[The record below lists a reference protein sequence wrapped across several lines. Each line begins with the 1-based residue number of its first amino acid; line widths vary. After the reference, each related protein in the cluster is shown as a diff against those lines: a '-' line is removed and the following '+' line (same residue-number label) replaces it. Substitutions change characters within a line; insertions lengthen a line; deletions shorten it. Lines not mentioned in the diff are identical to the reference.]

1 MNEFKK
7 CKIVMLDAKN
17 STGLAFNFETNELFI
32 PVFDSLNHKECTYKH
47 LYILSYDEIKEGDYF
62 YIPDDTAVSQ
72 IEKAKYFEHNLVNG
86 WVKKACF
93 KIIAST
99 DIFPDVLYLNE
110 NFIKQYVEA
119 NGFDEI
125 LVEYEN
131 KIEEL
136 EDNVDNLLECCNED
150 FEEHIEESPYY
161 HLYYEALKELK
172 NYEYKPTFC
181 VDFYNRKLP
190 IIKIIKSSF
199 NKEELPIQA
208 IKDCLK
214 YCENQQIYDKLSKY
228 GDFYYKLN
236 QFIKEND
243 L

>member
-7 CKIVMLDAKN
+7 CKVVMLDAKN
-17 STGLAFNFETNELFI
+17 STGLAFSFKTNELFI
-32 PVFDSLNHKECTYKH
+32 PVFDSLNYKECIYKH
-47 LYILSYDEIKEGDYF
+47 LYILSDDEIKEGDYAF
-62 YIPDDTAVSQ
+62 EIERRRLGRILKSEINKEGIWDLKIETEEYEYYPVNIP
-72 IEKAKYFEHNLVNG
+72 
-86 WVKKACF
+86 KKV
-93 KIIAST
+93 IAST
-99 DIFPDVLYLNE
+99 DISLGVLYLDE

-125 LVEYEN
+125 LIKY
-131 KIEEL
+131 K
-136 EDNVDNLLECCNED
+136 NEQ
-150 FEEHIEESPYY
+150 
-161 HLYYEALKELK
+161 
-172 NYEYKPTFC
+172 PTFS
-181 VDFYNRKLP
+181 VDFYNCKLP
-190 IIKIIKSSF
+190 IIKMIKSSF

-214 YCENQQIYDKLSKY
+214 YCENQQVYDKLSQY

>member
-7 CKIVMLDAKN
+7 CKVVMLDAKN
-17 STGLAFNFETNELFI
+17 STGLAFSFKTNELFV
-32 PVFDSLNHKECTYKH
+32 PVFDSLNYKECIYKH
-47 LYILSYDEIKEGDYF
+47 LYILSDDEIKKGDYF
-62 YIPDDTAVSQ
+62 YIPDNTAIFQ
-72 IEKAKYFEHNLVNG
+72 IEKAEYFEDNLING

-99 DIFPDVLYLNE
+99 DFSLGVLYLDE

-131 KIEEL
+131 KQEEL
-136 EDNVDNLLECCNED
+136 EESVDNLLECCNED

-161 HLYYEALKELK
+161 NIYCEALKEL
-172 NYEYKPTFC
+172 NNYKPKPNFSE
-181 VDFYNRKLP
+181 DFYNCKLP
-190 IIKIIKSSF
+190 ILKMIKSSF
-199 NKEELPIQA
+199 DKEELPIQA

-214 YCENQQIYDKLSKY
+214 YCENKQVYDKLSQY

-236 QFIKEND
+236 QFIKENN